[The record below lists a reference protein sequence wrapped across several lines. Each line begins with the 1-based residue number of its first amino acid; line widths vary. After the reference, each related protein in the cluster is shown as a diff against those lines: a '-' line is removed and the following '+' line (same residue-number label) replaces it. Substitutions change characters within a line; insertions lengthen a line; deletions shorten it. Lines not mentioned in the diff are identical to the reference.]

1 MLERLCDKVMT
12 FIEHLCAALIAGT
25 VVLIAAQVICRYV
38 LLSPISWSEQLA
50 RYIFIWVCMLGAPLA
65 LHKGATYNFD
75 VLITKLPDKILKC
88 VHIFN
93 DFIAFLFCAY
103 WAYWSVQIVI
113 KSGWRA
119 TSGVVVKMGWLYGAQ
134 IVCAVLLM
142 FVLFCSIVTGMGRL
156 SAKKAEGGGK

>member
-38 LLSPISWSEQLA
+38 LLSPISWCEQLA
-50 RYIFIWVCMLGAPLA
+50 RYIFIWVCMLGAPLS
-65 LHKGATYNFD
+65 
-75 VLITKLPDKILKC
+75 LITKLPDKILKC

-142 FVLFCSIVTGMGRL
+142 FVLFWSIVTGMSRL